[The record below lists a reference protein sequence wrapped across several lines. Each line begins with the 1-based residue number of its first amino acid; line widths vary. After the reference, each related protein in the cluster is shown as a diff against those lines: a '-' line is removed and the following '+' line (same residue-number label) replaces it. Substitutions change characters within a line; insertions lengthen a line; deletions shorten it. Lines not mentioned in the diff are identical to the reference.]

1 MSSGAIR
8 LARAE
13 QAPGGL
19 LGLLYF
25 ANSLGA
31 AVGVLVAGFALIHAV
46 GLPGTLLVAG
56 SINVVAACVVA
67 LIARS
72 HERRVAEPDGVS
84 GVAPAVDEP
93 ADTRSLVPSAWR
105 PLLLLSFGTA
115 VASFVYEIAWIRMLS
130 LVLGSA
136 THSFELMLSA
146 FIFGLALGALWI
158 RSRADRLADP
168 VRFLGIVQWAMGLL
182 AVATLPL
189 YVASFDWIAAVID
202 TVQQNDSGYR
212 AFLLARYVIALVVLL
227 PATFCAGMTLP
238 LITRVLMRSGA
249 GERAIGAVYA
259 VNTLGSIA
267 GVILAGLVLMPLLG
281 LKKLLVFG
289 AVIDIGIGVWLVAMS
304 G

>member
-31 AVGVLVAGFALIHAV
+31 AVGVLVAGFALIRAV

-56 SINVVAACVVA
+56 SINVMAACVVA
-67 LIARS
+67 LMARS
-72 HERRVAEPDGVS
+72 HDRRMAEPDGAS
-84 GVAPAVDEP
+84 GAAPVVTDP
-93 ADTRSLVPSAWR
+93 PDTRSLVPPAWR
-105 PLLLLSFGTA
+105 PLLFVSFGTA

-158 RSRADRLADP
+158 RSRADTVTNP
-168 VRFLGIVQWAMGLL
+168 VRFLGIVQWVMGLA
-182 AVATLPL
+182 AVSTLPL
-189 YVASFDWIAAVID
+189 YVASFDWVAALINTVEANDNGYLVFIIARYLIAA
-202 TVQQNDSGYR
+202 
-212 AFLLARYVIALVVLL
+212 
-227 PATFCAGMTLP
+227 
-238 LITRVLMRSGA
+238 LIML
-249 GERAIGAVYA
+249 
-259 VNTLGSIA
+259 
-267 GVILAGLVLMPLLG
+267 
-281 LKKLLVFG
+281 
-289 AVIDIGIGVWLVAMS
+289 
-304 G
+304 